1 MFSRRVL
8 DRILTMPDLA
18 GISRYRMKPTVGEV
32 REPKL
37 TAIGEINGW
46 KEGYPTSIVFR
57 GFKNSSAKQSMT
69 TATYPVEE
77 PSVYG
82 TLFEQDDPWDTIGQ
96 ILGLPNTNP
105 SRRPGEV
112 MNEFNEMD
120 WNEASFGTSSVLVGK
135 EERRESTQLSETGDV
150 EDIGQILGLPN
161 TNPSRRPGEAIDEF
175 SWSEASFET
184 SSALVEMDERP
195 EITQLSETGDVE
207 DIGQI
212 LSLPNTKPSRSPEEV
227 IDEFNEIVWSEASF
241 ETSPTV
247 VETEEP
253 GYIDGG
259 QLFIDDEYESALAI
273 PELEELDGLFIG
285 PSLFE
290 LEDEL

>member
-1 MFSRRVL
+1 
-8 DRILTMPDLA
+8 MPDLA
-18 GISRYRMKPTVGEV
+18 GISTIDQRHFRTKPTVGEV
-32 REPKL
+32 REPEL
-37 TAIGEINGW
+37 TSIGEITGW

-57 GFKNSSAKQSMT
+57 GFKNSSANRPT
-69 TATYPVEE
+69 TTDTYPVEE

-96 ILGLPNTNP
+96 ILGLPNTNS

-112 MNEFNEMD
+112 IDEFNENWSEASFETSSALVEMEERPEITQLSETDVEYIGQFLGLPNTKPSRSPGELIDEFNEID
-120 WNEASFGTSSVLVGK
+120 WNEASLETSSALVEM
-135 EERRESTQLSETGDV
+135 EERPEITQLSETGDV

-161 TNPSRRPGEAIDEF
+161 TKPSKSLGEVIDEINEID
-175 SWSEASFET
+175 WSEASFET
-184 SSALVEMDERP
+184 GSAVVEIEER
-195 EITQLSETGDVE
+195 QLSETGD
-207 DIGQI
+207 
-212 LSLPNTKPSRSPEEV
+212 
-227 IDEFNEIVWSEASF
+227 IDDE
-241 ETSPTV
+241 
-247 VETEEP
+247 
-253 GYIDGG
+253 